1 VLSLPVLAAG
11 ATASVAGL
19 AIAVTRLRSHEVPR
33 TAVLGAVFF
42 VASLITLPVGPTT
55 IHPVLG
61 GLMGIVLGWAAL
73 PAITVS
79 LVLQLVFFG
88 FGGLTSLGV
97 NVFNIGLPALL
108 AGLAFRPWLEQAASA
123 RTVGLLGAAAG
134 AVTVLAT
141 GGLVALA
148 LALSSAAYGT
158 AAKIV
163 ILTYLPLAAG
173 EAAITAAALA
183 FLWRVAPDMLG
194 IVR

>member
-1 VLSLPVLAAG
+1 MLVAG
-11 ATASVAGL
+11 GAASVAGL
-19 AIAVTRLRSHEVPR
+19 SIAVSRLRSHEIPR

-55 IHPVLG
+55 IHTVLG

-97 NVFNIGLPALL
+97 NVFNIALPALL
-108 AGLAFRPWLEQAASA
+108 AGLAFKPWLGRATTAQ
-123 RTVGLLGAAAG
+123 TVGLLGAAAG

-141 GGLVALA
+141 GALVALT
-148 LALSSAAYGT
+148 LALSSAAYGA
-158 AAKIV
+158 AAKFV

>member
-1 VLSLPVLAAG
+1 
-11 ATASVAGL
+11 
-19 AIAVTRLRSHEVPR
+19 VTRLRSHEVPR

>member
-1 VLSLPVLAAG
+1 MLSLPVLAAG
-11 ATASVAGL
+11 GVASVTGL
-19 AIAVTRLRSHEVPR
+19 AIAVSRLRSVEVPR

-55 IHPVLG
+55 VHPVLG

-108 AGLAFRPWLEQAASA
+108 AGLAFKPLLEQAASA

-163 ILTYLPLAAG
+163 IVTYLPLAAG